1 MKEAIGTSLVF
12 NLMMIFI
19 GVLIVILVS
28 SISYSKA
35 FKIRNRILDRIQ
47 EYEGYNIESG
57 VVAAIEN
64 DLKDIGYRITDQ
76 VECKDRNGVKSLTD
90 SYAGGYDY
98 CVYEYSDN
106 TNKGKYYGVTVF
118 INFDIPLVR
127 NYIKIPVYGETRIIF
142 DKGLVEG

>member
-47 EYEGYNIESG
+47 EYEGYNVESG
-57 VVAAIEN
+57 VVDAIEN
-64 DLKDIGYRITDQ
+64 DLKDIGYRIVDTNNCEEYKREGADL
-76 VECKDRNGVKSLTD
+76 LTNT
-90 SYAGGYDY
+90 SGGYNY
-98 CVYEYSDN
+98 CVQRYKTTE
-106 TNKGKYYGVTVF
+106 GFYYGVTVF
-118 INFDIPLVR
+118 INFDIPLVG
-127 NYIKIPVYGETRIIF
+127 NYINIPVYGETRIIF
-142 DKGLVEG
+142 DKGWVEG